1 MSKTPL
7 KKVIKSKLRSNKQ
20 LSQEEMLREKIKYEI
35 AEELGL
41 SDKVDREG
49 WGGLSAEE
57 TGRIGGIMT
66 KRKKDLK
73 LPSNREIL
81 AKDNRIQLGEDDTNT
96 NKDD

>member
-7 KKVIKSKLRSNKQ
+7 KKVIKAKIKQNKQ
-20 LSQEEMLREKIKYEI
+20 LTKEEILREKIKYEI

-41 SDKVDREG
+41 RDKVDQIG
-49 WGGLSAEE
+49 WGGLTAEE

-73 LPSNREIL
+73 IPSNKEIL
-81 AKDNRIQLGEDDTNT
+81 GRK
-96 NKDD
+96 

>member
-7 KKVIKSKLRSNKQ
+7 KKIIKSKIRTNKE
-20 LSQEEMLREKIKYEI
+20 LTPQEKMREKIKYEI

-41 SDKVDREG
+41 KDKVEALG

-66 KRKKDLK
+66 KRKKELHI
-73 LPSNREIL
+73 PSNDEIL
-81 AKDNRIQLGEDDTNT
+81 GRK
-96 NKDD
+96 